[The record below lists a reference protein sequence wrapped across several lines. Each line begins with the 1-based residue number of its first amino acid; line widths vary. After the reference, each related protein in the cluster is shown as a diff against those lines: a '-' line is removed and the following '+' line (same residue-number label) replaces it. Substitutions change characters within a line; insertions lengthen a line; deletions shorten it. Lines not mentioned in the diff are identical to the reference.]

1 MSEWLE
7 FRVLGYL
14 ESFDGSKGFE
24 IRDKDWKLGD
34 PITRDLRDFEAE
46 SIMEVTHILC
56 FFVKM

>member
-1 MSEWLE
+1 MAARGL
-7 FRVLGYL
+7 RLG
-14 ESFDGSKGFE
+14 
-24 IRDKDWKLGD
+24 IRIGNWGD